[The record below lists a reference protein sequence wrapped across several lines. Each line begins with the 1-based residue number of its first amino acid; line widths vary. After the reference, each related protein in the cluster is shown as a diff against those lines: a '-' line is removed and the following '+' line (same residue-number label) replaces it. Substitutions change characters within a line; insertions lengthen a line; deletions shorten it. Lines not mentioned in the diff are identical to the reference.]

1 MSKKTCWRKKRS
13 KKTCC
18 RKKKELEDLI
28 EKEEGA
34 RRAVVE

>member
-34 RRAVVE
+34 RRPVVE